1 MAYNPD
7 KGTRSKEGDTLS
19 KDVTAIPGIGEIN
32 GDKLRAEGCYTVGDV
47 LNKYKELGSK
57 DKFLEWLD
65 SSVFSIKVVREVV
78 DFPQSVKERLQELT
92 CGSY

>member
-1 MAYNPD
+1 MFIKMAYNPD
-7 KGTRSKEGDTLS
+7 KGARSKEGDTLS

-65 SSVFSIKVVREVV
+65 SSGITNSEHKRDCYRFIN
-78 DFPQSVKERLQELT
+78 DLAN
-92 CGSY
+92 